1 MVESAPLPPESASGG
16 ASSLVGL
23 GRQERLEQLR
33 RRIAAVP
40 GRGEAVARRLPLAD
54 ADEREVLAVPTGV
67 ARLLPRGGLA
77 RGTVA
82 SYSGPNSLLAGLLAA
97 ATRAGAHAVLIG
109 LPRFGLLAAV
119 EMGARLDRIAMVP
132 DPGPDP
138 VEVAAVLLDGMDLV
152 VLGLGGVSVAP
163 SRSRALVARARSRGA
178 ALVVTDG
185 HWSGVEL
192 TLAARV
198 VGYEGLGRGCGRVR
212 SLQLDVSAQ
221 HRGAQPR
228 TVRVDVRPVARGSVE
243 WVSEAAITRL
253 PEAVVARLSEAAVTR
268 LSEPVADAQEMR

>member
-1 MVESAPLPPESASGG
+1 MPAVASGDL
-16 ASSLVGL
+16 SSLAGL
-23 GRQERLEQLR
+23 SRQERLEQLR

-40 GRGEAVARRLPLAD
+40 GRGEAVSRRLPLAD
-54 ADEREVLAVPTGV
+54 ADEREVLAVPAGV

-77 RGTVA
+77 RGTVS

-109 LPRFGLLAAV
+109 MPRFGLLAAV
-119 EMGARLDRIAMVP
+119 EMGARLDRIAVVP

-152 VLGLGGVSVAP
+152 VLGLGGATVAP
-163 SRSRALVARARSRGA
+163 GRSRALVARARSKGA

-192 TLAARV
+192 ALAARV
-198 VGYEGLGRGCGRVR
+198 VGYEGLGRGCGRVQA
-212 SLQLDVSAQ
+212 LHLDVRAQ

-228 TVRVDVRPVARGSVE
+228 TARVDVRPVARGSVE
-243 WVSEAAITRL
+243 WVSEHPTITRL
-253 PEAVVARLSEAAVTR
+253 PEAAITCLSEA
-268 LSEPVADAQEMR
+268 VADAREMR